1 MLLALGIES
10 TAHTFGVG
18 IVRDDGKILANEKIV
33 YTTKEGGI
41 HPREAAEFHA
51 KNFDKVLIKAL
62 DNAGILIVKR
72 DRTYFFD
79 VLSFLKDKEGFEEVV
94 VEEPFKR
101 RRYLESNKEI
111 YVENQKL
118 INYDLDLESIDK
130 KELEKYKVNLIAVS
144 KGPGLYPTLVNGI
157 FISKVLALKL
167 DVPIVGVN
175 HCVAHV
181 EIAKLVTGF
190 KDPVVLYVSGANT
203 QVIAYEG
210 GKYRIFGET
219 LDMGVGN
226 FLDAIGRLL
235 GLGFP
240 AGPKLEELAKKG
252 KNLIELPYTVKGMD
266 IQLGGIYTYVKNLLE
281 KNPNISKE
289 DLAFSIQEHVFAMLV
304 EVLERAVAHL
314 NKEEVILTGGV
325 PANRRLQEMVRI
337 MAEER
342 GIKFKPL
349 PFDLATD
356 NGAMIAWT
364 GILWY
369 KKGYKDDIESL
380 EPDPYW
386 RTDQV
391 EV

>member
-325 PANRRLQEMVRI
+325 AANRRLQEMVRI

>member
-1 MLLALGIES
+1 MLLCLGIES
-10 TAHTFGVG
+10 TAHTFGIG
-18 IVRDDGKILANEKIV
+18 IVREDGKILANERIV

-51 KNFDKVLIKAL
+51 KNFDKVLLKAL
-62 DNAGILIVKR
+62 DNSGILIVKR
-72 DRTYFFD
+72 DKTYFFD
-79 VLSFLKDKEGFEEVV
+79 VLSFLRDKEELEEVII
-94 VEEPFKR
+94 EEPFKR
-101 RRYLESNKEI
+101 KRYLKSDKEI

-118 INYDLDLESIDK
+118 INYDLDLESIDR
-130 KELEKYKVNLIAVS
+130 KELEKYKINLIAVS

-167 DVPIVGVN
+167 NVPLVGVN

-181 EIAKLVTGF
+181 EITKLVTGF

-226 FLDAIGRLL
+226 FLDSVGRLL

-240 AGPKLEELAKKG
+240 AGPKLEELAKRG

-266 IQLGGIYTYVKNLLE
+266 IQLGGIYTYIKNLLE
-281 KNPNISKE
+281 RNHNISKE
-289 DLAFSIQEHVFAMLV
+289 DLAFSVQEHVFAMLV

-314 NKEEVILTGGV
+314 NKEEVVLTGGV
-325 PANRRLQEMVRI
+325 AANRRLREMVKT

-342 GIKFKPL
+342 KIKFKPL

-369 KKGYKDDIESL
+369 KKGYKDDIENL

-391 EV
+391 EI